1 MTSKKAC
8 LSSIIVL
15 ASLTCGN
22 DTVSANHL
30 SATGDKFDD
39 CSTLVEKDV
48 APKDELEML
57 AWSSSQTTDD
67 ADRDYEDFLDDDS
80 FNDDSFISQNETDK
94 MFENLTD
101 DRLLNELNEL
111 NELDELDELDE
122 EDEEDTIE
130 PEQNVIMPSDDELFD
145 LTDAV
150 ETRLTVSSAPHLE
163 AELPKPH
170 LRSLSDT
177 ALRSG
182 EIRGHLDNKLDALS
196 VTATKLALTM
206 AQKFD
211 LTTHVYSIGES
222 FSEVLAAHYEDRKAE
237 SAFSKKK
244 RFHLPIATPD
254 VVIEELRRLVSSI
267 GSSKE
272 DVSVPYNRKLGMAV
286 AKRKIALPQ
295 TGEGFSY
302 YPALLG
308 LMILGL
314 TPIMIPKK
322 INN

>member
-80 FNDDSFISQNETDK
+80 FISQNETDK

-101 DRLLNELNEL
+101 DRLLNEL
-111 NELDELDELDE
+111 DESDESDEEDE

-272 DVSVPYNRKLGMAV
+272 DVSVPYSRKLGMAV

>member
-101 DRLLNELNEL
+101 DRL
-111 NELDELDELDE
+111 LDELDE

-295 TGEGFSY
+295 TGEEFSY

>member
-101 DRLLNELNEL
+101 DRLLNEL
-111 NELDELDELDE
+111 DELDEL
-122 EDEEDTIE
+122 DEEDTIE

-182 EIRGHLDNKLDALS
+182 EIRGHLDNKLDTLS

-244 RFHLPIATPD
+244 RVHLPIATPD

-295 TGEGFSY
+295 TGEEFSY

>member
-80 FNDDSFISQNETDK
+80 FISQNETDK

-101 DRLLNELNEL
+101 DRLLNEL
-111 NELDELDELDE
+111 DESDE

-286 AKRKIALPQ
+286 AKEK
-295 TGEGFSY
+295 
-302 YPALLG
+302 
-308 LMILGL
+308 
-314 TPIMIPKK
+314 
-322 INN
+322 

>member
-80 FNDDSFISQNETDK
+80 FISQNETDK

-101 DRLLNELNEL
+101 DRLLNEL
-111 NELDELDELDE
+111 DELDEL
-122 EDEEDTIE
+122 DEEDTIE

-182 EIRGHLDNKLDALS
+182 EIRGHLDNKLDTLS

-295 TGEGFSY
+295 TGEEFSY

>member
-80 FNDDSFISQNETDK
+80 FISQNETDK

-101 DRLLNELNEL
+101 DRLLNEL
-111 NELDELDELDE
+111 DESDE

-272 DVSVPYNRKLGMAV
+272 DVSVPYSRKLGMAV

>member
-101 DRLLNELNEL
+101 DRLLNES
-111 NELDELDELDE
+111 DE

-295 TGEGFSY
+295 TGEEFSY

>member
-111 NELDELDELDE
+111 DESDEEDE

>member
-101 DRLLNELNEL
+101 DRLL
-111 NELDELDELDE
+111 DEL
-122 EDEEDTIE
+122 DEEDTIE

-150 ETRLTVSSAPHLE
+150 ETRLIVSSASHLE

-182 EIRGHLDNKLDALS
+182 EIKGHLDNKLDALS

-295 TGEGFSY
+295 TGEEFSY

>member
-30 SATGDKFDD
+30 LATGDKFDD

-101 DRLLNELNEL
+101 DRLLNEL
-111 NELDELDELDE
+111 DEL
-122 EDEEDTIE
+122 DEEDTIE

-295 TGEGFSY
+295 TGEEFSY

>member
-80 FNDDSFISQNETDK
+80 FISQNETDK
-94 MFENLTD
+94 MFKNLTD
-101 DRLLNELNEL
+101 DRLLNEL
-111 NELDELDELDE
+111 DESDE

-196 VTATKLALTM
+196 VTATKLVLTM

-295 TGEGFSY
+295 TGEEFSY

>member
-101 DRLLNELNEL
+101 DRLL
-111 NELDELDELDE
+111 DELDELDE
-122 EDEEDTIE
+122 EDTIE
-130 PEQNVIMPSDDELFD
+130 PEQSVIMPSDDELFD

-182 EIRGHLDNKLDALS
+182 EIRGHLDNKLDTLS

-295 TGEGFSY
+295 TGEEFSY

>member
-101 DRLLNELNEL
+101 DRLLNEL
-111 NELDELDELDE
+111 DEL
-122 EDEEDTIE
+122 DEEDTIE

-295 TGEGFSY
+295 TGEEFSY

>member
-101 DRLLNELNEL
+101 DRLLNEL
-111 NELDELDELDE
+111 DEEDE

-196 VTATKLALTM
+196 VTAAKLALTM

>member
-1 MTSKKAC
+1 
-8 LSSIIVL
+8 
-15 ASLTCGN
+15 
-22 DTVSANHL
+22 
-30 SATGDKFDD
+30 
-39 CSTLVEKDV
+39 
-48 APKDELEML
+48 
-57 AWSSSQTTDD
+57 
-67 ADRDYEDFLDDDS
+67 
-80 FNDDSFISQNETDK
+80 
-94 MFENLTD
+94 
-101 DRLLNELNEL
+101 
-111 NELDELDELDE
+111 
-122 EDEEDTIE
+122 
-130 PEQNVIMPSDDELFD
+130 
-145 LTDAV
+145 
-150 ETRLTVSSAPHLE
+150 

-295 TGEGFSY
+295 TGEEFSY

>member
-80 FNDDSFISQNETDK
+80 FISQNETDR

-101 DRLLNELNEL
+101 DRLL
-111 NELDELDELDE
+111 DEL
-122 EDEEDTIE
+122 DEEDTIE

-295 TGEGFSY
+295 TGEEFSY

>member
-94 MFENLTD
+94 MFKNLTD
-101 DRLLNELNEL
+101 DRLLNEL
-111 NELDELDELDE
+111 DESDE

-150 ETRLTVSSAPHLE
+150 ETRLTVSNAPHLE

-295 TGEGFSY
+295 TGEEFSY

>member
-80 FNDDSFISQNETDK
+80 FISQNETDK

-101 DRLLNELNEL
+101 DRLL
-111 NELDELDELDE
+111 DEL
-122 EDEEDTIE
+122 DEEDTIE

-150 ETRLTVSSAPHLE
+150 ETRLTVSSASHLE

-182 EIRGHLDNKLDALS
+182 EIKGHLDNKLDALS

-272 DVSVPYNRKLGMAV
+272 DVSVPYSRKLGMAV

>member
-67 ADRDYEDFLDDDS
+67 ADRDYENFLD
-80 FNDDSFISQNETDK
+80 DDSFISQNETDK

-101 DRLLNELNEL
+101 DRLLN
-111 NELDELDELDE
+111 E

-182 EIRGHLDNKLDALS
+182 EIRGHLDNKLDTLS

-302 YPALLG
+302 YPVLLG

>member
-101 DRLLNELNEL
+101 DRLL
-111 NELDELDELDE
+111 DELDEL
-122 EDEEDTIE
+122 DEEDTIE

-182 EIRGHLDNKLDALS
+182 EIRGHLDNKLDTLS

-295 TGEGFSY
+295 TGEEFSY

>member
-101 DRLLNELNEL
+101 DRLLNEL
-111 NELDELDELDE
+111 DELDELDE
-122 EDEEDTIE
+122 EDTIE
-130 PEQNVIMPSDDELFD
+130 SEQNVIMPSDDELFD

-182 EIRGHLDNKLDALS
+182 EIRGHLDNKLDTLS

-295 TGEGFSY
+295 TGEEFSY

>member
-57 AWSSSQTTDD
+57 VWSSSQTTDD

-101 DRLLNELNEL
+101 DRLL
-111 NELDELDELDE
+111 DEL
-122 EDEEDTIE
+122 DEEDTIE

-295 TGEGFSY
+295 TGEEFSY

>member
-30 SATGDKFDD
+30 SAIGDKFDD

-80 FNDDSFISQNETDK
+80 FISQNETDK
-94 MFENLTD
+94 MFKNLTD
-101 DRLLNELNEL
+101 DRLLNEL
-111 NELDELDELDE
+111 DESDE

-295 TGEGFSY
+295 TGEEFSY

>member
-80 FNDDSFISQNETDK
+80 FISQNETDK

-101 DRLLNELNEL
+101 DRLL
-111 NELDELDELDE
+111 DEL
-122 EDEEDTIE
+122 DEEDTIE
-130 PEQNVIMPSDDELFD
+130 PEQNVIMPSDDGLFD

-295 TGEGFSY
+295 TGEEFSY

>member
-67 ADRDYEDFLDDDS
+67 ADRDYEDFLDDNS

-101 DRLLNELNEL
+101 DRLL
-111 NELDELDELDE
+111 DELDES
-122 EDEEDTIE
+122 DEEDTIE

-150 ETRLTVSSAPHLE
+150 ETRLTVSSASHLE

-295 TGEGFSY
+295 TGEEFSY

>member
-101 DRLLNELNEL
+101 DRLLNEL
-111 NELDELDELDE
+111 DES
-122 EDEEDTIE
+122 DEEDTIE

-206 AQKFD
+206 TQKFD

>member
-101 DRLLNELNEL
+101 DRLLNEL
-111 NELDELDELDE
+111 DESDE

-314 TPIMIPKK
+314 MPIMIPKK

>member
-48 APKDELEML
+48 APKDQLEML

-101 DRLLNELNEL
+101 DRLLNEL
-111 NELDELDELDE
+111 DESDE

-295 TGEGFSY
+295 TGEEFSY

-314 TPIMIPKK
+314 MPIMIPKK

>member
-94 MFENLTD
+94 MFEN
-101 DRLLNELNEL
+101 
-111 NELDELDELDE
+111 
-122 EDEEDTIE
+122 
-130 PEQNVIMPSDDELFD
+130 

-295 TGEGFSY
+295 TGEEFSY

>member
-101 DRLLNELNEL
+101 DKL
-111 NELDELDELDE
+111 LDELDE

-163 AELPKPH
+163 AELPRPH

-182 EIRGHLDNKLDALS
+182 EIRGHLDNKLDTLS

-295 TGEGFSY
+295 TGEEFSY

-314 TPIMIPKK
+314 IPIMIPKK

>member
-101 DRLLNELNEL
+101 DRLLNEL
-111 NELDELDELDE
+111 DESDE

-182 EIRGHLDNKLDALS
+182 EIRGHLDNKLDAVS

>member
-67 ADRDYEDFLDDDS
+67 ADRDYEDFLDDNS

-101 DRLLNELNEL
+101 DRLL
-111 NELDELDELDE
+111 DELDESDE
-122 EDEEDTIE
+122 SDEEDTIE

-295 TGEGFSY
+295 TGEEFSY

>member
-15 ASLTCGN
+15 ASLACGN

-101 DRLLNELNEL
+101 DRLL
-111 NELDELDELDE
+111 DEL
-122 EDEEDTIE
+122 DEEDTIE

-295 TGEGFSY
+295 TGEEFSY

>member
-80 FNDDSFISQNETDK
+80 FNDESFISQNETDK

-101 DRLLNELNEL
+101 DRLL
-111 NELDELDELDE
+111 DEL
-122 EDEEDTIE
+122 DEEDTIE

-295 TGEGFSY
+295 TGEEFSY

>member
-111 NELDELDELDE
+111 DELDESDE

>member
-80 FNDDSFISQNETDK
+80 FISQNETDK

-101 DRLLNELNEL
+101 DRLLNEL
-111 NELDELDELDE
+111 DELDEENE

-272 DVSVPYNRKLGMAV
+272 DVSVPYSRKLGMAV

-295 TGEGFSY
+295 TGERFSY
-302 YPALLG
+302 YPVLLG

>member
-48 APKDELEML
+48 APKDEPEML

-80 FNDDSFISQNETDK
+80 FISQNETDK

-101 DRLLNELNEL
+101 DRLLNES
-111 NELDELDELDE
+111 DE

-182 EIRGHLDNKLDALS
+182 EIRGHLDNKLDTLS

>member
-39 CSTLVEKDV
+39 CSILVEKDV

-101 DRLLNELNEL
+101 DRLLNEL
-111 NELDELDELDE
+111 DESDE

>member
-80 FNDDSFISQNETDK
+80 FISQNETDK

-101 DRLLNELNEL
+101 DRLLNEL
-111 NELDELDELDE
+111 DESDE

-150 ETRLTVSSAPHLE
+150 ETRLPVSSAPHLE

>member
-48 APKDELEML
+48 TPKDELEML

-94 MFENLTD
+94 MIENLTD
-101 DRLLNELNEL
+101 DRLLNEL
-111 NELDELDELDE
+111 DELDEL
-122 EDEEDTIE
+122 DEEDTIE